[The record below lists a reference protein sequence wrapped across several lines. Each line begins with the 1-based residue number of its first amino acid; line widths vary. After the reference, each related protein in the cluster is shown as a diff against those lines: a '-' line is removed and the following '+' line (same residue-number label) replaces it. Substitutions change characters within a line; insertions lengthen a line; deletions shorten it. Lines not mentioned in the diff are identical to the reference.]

1 MANIFKAPY
10 YTEEQLGELSE
21 EELVFPY
28 STKYMIYDEIKRQYI
43 PTEELLL
50 KHGIDVRAF
59 LNATGDYSQIDVG
72 NELEYISDQ
81 VYAFIGKVSGSSLQ
95 TLKWIIAK
103 GVRRGMTPFR
113 FRLLF
118 EEILWKQARYYTNND
133 DPTKATGLDIEQK
146 QWLNKGVLYLEDRQ
160 IDPKVKIMLMD
171 LGLMWTGSYDMQFA
185 PLVMKENW

>member
-72 NELEYISDQ
+72 NELEYVSDQ
-81 VYAFIGKVSGSSLQ
+81 IYAFIGKVSGSSLQ